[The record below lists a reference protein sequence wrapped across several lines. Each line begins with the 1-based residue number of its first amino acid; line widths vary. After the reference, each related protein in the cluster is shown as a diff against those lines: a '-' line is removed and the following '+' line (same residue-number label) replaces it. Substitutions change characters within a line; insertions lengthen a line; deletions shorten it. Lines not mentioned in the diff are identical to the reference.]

1 MTILSPEYRGEA
13 LCLLLLAATGVAL
26 LVGAAALPAPMFDPL
41 GPAGLP
47 RWIGWLLLGLTGL
60 RAVVLAVA
68 TRGRPPAAAP
78 AGPRPDIRRLALVSA
93 ITLAYLALLTAKAL
107 PFTWVTL
114 AFLAAL
120 GAAMGDLSVRRLIT
134 VLAIAVGMSLA
145 LTHVFADLLSVVL
158 PQ

>member
-60 RAVVLAVA
+60 RAVVLAAA
-68 TRGRPPAAAP
+68 TRGRKPAAAP
-78 AGPRPDIRRLALVSA
+78 AGPRPDIRRLAFVSA
-93 ITLAYLALLTAKAL
+93 ITLAYLALLTAKVL

-114 AFLAAL
+114 GFLAAL